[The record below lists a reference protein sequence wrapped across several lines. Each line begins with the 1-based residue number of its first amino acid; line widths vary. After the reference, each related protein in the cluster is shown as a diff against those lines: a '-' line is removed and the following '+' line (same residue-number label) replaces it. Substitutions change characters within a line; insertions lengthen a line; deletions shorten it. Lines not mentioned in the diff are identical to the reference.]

1 MASNDVPWLKE
12 LIVPLL
18 SEKKPHDVRPEMMM
32 VFLEGLIV
40 RSEFQ
45 GSEANRQD
53 YREVWLKLAGVT
65 P

>member
-1 MASNDVPWLKE
+1 
-12 LIVPLL
+12 
-18 SEKKPHDVRPEMMM
+18 MMM

-45 GSEANRQD
+45 GSDANRQD